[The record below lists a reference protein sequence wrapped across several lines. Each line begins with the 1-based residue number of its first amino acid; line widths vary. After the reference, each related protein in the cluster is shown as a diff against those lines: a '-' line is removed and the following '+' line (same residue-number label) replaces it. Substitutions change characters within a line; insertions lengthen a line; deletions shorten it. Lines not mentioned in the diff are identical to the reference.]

1 MSNRGLA
8 TTSPRATSLTY
19 GITDAAGVKIA
30 CNDVAGPTTRLAVV
44 AKAGTRY
51 QAVPGTAAGLSLFAF
66 KNTSK
71 RSALRI
77 TREAELLGGQLKSY
91 HNRELLVLEA
101 KFLRQDLP
109 FFTELLADVISE
121 TRFTTHEFEEQVAP
135 LMKLS
140 QEKFA
145 GDASKVALD
154 SAHSVAFHRGLGTSL
169 YPNLLSPLFKYIN
182 SETISQYSGISY
194 SKKNIAIVANGAD
207 QNDLTKW
214 VGEFFTGVPT
224 GASALSDKPSTY
236 YGGEERI
243 HHPTGNS
250 IVIAY
255 PGSSTLN
262 GSSYKP
268 EILVLTALL
277 GGQSTIKWTKGFTL
291 LAQATSKIPHLST
304 ATSHIAYSDSGLLS
318 IQLNGTPEALRQ
330 ASFEVHQTLKSIA
343 EGRFSKEELIK
354 AISLAKFRALD
365 DAQNFEASLFST
377 GVGILHGQKPYR
389 LDEIGKTIASVSAES
404 LKATAQE
411 IVAKKASVSTVGD
424 LHVLPFA
431 EEIGLKI

>member
-1 MSNRGLA
+1 MFSRSATGKNVQYFLRGSYYAKSMSNRGLA
-8 TTSPRATSLTY
+8 TTSPCATSLTY
-19 GITDAAGVKIA
+19 GITDAAGTA
-30 CNDVAGPTTRLAVV
+30 
-44 AKAGTRY
+44 
-51 QAVPGTAAGLSLFAF
+51 PGIAAGLSLFAF

-77 TREAELLGGQLKSY
+77 TRESELLGGQFKS
-91 HNRELLVLEA
+91 HHDREFVVLEA

-140 QEKFA
+140 QENFA

-169 YPNLLSPLFKYIN
+169 YPNLLSPSFKYIN

-207 QNDLTKW
+207 QNDLAKW

-224 GASALSDKPSTY
+224 GVSALSDKSSSY

-243 HHPTGNS
+243 HHPAGNS

-255 PGSSTLN
+255 PGSSIFN

-277 GGQSTIKWTKGFTL
+277 GGQSTIKWTKGFSL

-304 ATSHIAYSDSGLLS
+304 ATSHIAYSDSGLLY
-318 IQLNGTPEALRQ
+318 IQLNGTSEALRQ
-330 ASFEVHQTLKSIA
+330 ASFEVQKTLKIIA
-343 EGRFSKEELIK
+343 EGRFSKEDLIK

-365 DAQNFEASLFST
+365 EAQNIEASLLST
-377 GVGILHGQKPYR
+377 GAGILHNQKPYQFE
-389 LDEIGKTIASVSAES
+389 EIGKTIASVSAES
-404 LKATAQE
+404 VKA
-411 IVAKKASVSTVGD
+411 
-424 LHVLPFA
+424 
-431 EEIGLKI
+431 